1 MVFDNDFTTFE
12 TVIWGEFNIFWY
24 QKFRFIARKKMVKT
38 VCKLTKLVRNY
49 GDARNKNYVLFKRF
63 RAYQL
68 NIYIN
73 KKNLYSNFVVLN
85 YTQV

>member
-1 MVFDNDFTTFE
+1 
-12 TVIWGEFNIFWY
+12 
-24 QKFRFIARKKMVKT
+24 MVKT